1 MAKIKTIKEI
11 SNQLFISEYLFK
23 KIQALIEHEILT
35 HRRLTFNKIVA
46 IVEDNFDMKSYTY
59 SDWIVAPILN
69 YLIQRGRVEL
79 FEFDDNYE
87 ITFTPND

>member
-23 KIQALIEHEILT
+23 KIQDLILFKIRHS
-35 HRRLTFNKIVA
+35 HHSTFNEIVNY
-46 IVEDNFDMKSYTY
+46 IEDNFDMKSYY

-69 YLIQRGRVEL
+69 YLIQRGRVRL
-79 FEFDDNYE
+79 FEFDDNHE